1 MKAQHRKWLIRALVA
16 LLVVEGSYLA
26 LGNYLLTGEFLRQ
39 KINRRP
45 EKLEIA
51 WTRAWT
57 PFPGVVRVRDLTV
70 RGQDRKLRW
79 EIEIDRGWV
88 SIALVSLARRKFH
101 THWLYGSGCR
111 LRLRQRQPPSTEP
124 AAPASRG
131 RRPWTIEL
139 DAVAIEAIE
148 EIGWD
153 ELQLVGEGRLGGAI
167 YRVARGPL
175 RIDSARVAMSAAE
188 LLVDSEPIARKL
200 ELESELSLASFVP
213 GEQRG
218 FPRRGTNG
226 GFPRRG
232 TNGGLQV
239 LRFLSG
245 TIRIEGEVSTID
257 ILNQYFKNTPWLELH
272 GGGRIAGTIE
282 MERGELVEGTRI
294 RIDSPHLGASVLD
307 WEAHGSAA
315 LDGVVEGRGEEA
327 TSTLRVELR
336 DLEISEPAERGT
348 AIRAA
353 SFQIVTTVAD
363 MDVLDGFIDPA
374 VTIDLPAA
382 EVPDLG
388 IFRGYFPPEIGLSTL
403 SGNGRLRVRL
413 NVEEGIGSGEIEVAG
428 RRIGVDVDELR
439 VVGDLDLHC
448 RLANGDLATR
458 SFEVTDARLEMENI
472 TLPEAKDDPINGWW
486 ARVDVAGGSVAL
498 TQPLAATGRVGVEM
512 RDSRPILALFLEEKK
527 RLQWLEKV
535 LVIRDLRGEAEV
547 QFSRSAV
554 TLDHLTVRSRKD
566 LEILA
571 RLRFSE
577 APAEGI
583 LYARYGR
590 LSTGVELR
598 DGKRNWKLTGARKW
612 FEKHPGSR
620 KQKAPE

>member
-16 LLVVEGSYLA
+16 LLVVEGLYLA
-26 LGNYLLTGEFLRQ
+26 LGNYLLTGEFLSQ

-51 WTRAWT
+51 WSGAWT
-57 PFPGVVRVRDLTV
+57 PFPGVLRLRDLAV
-70 RGQDRKLRW
+70 RGQDRKQRW
-79 EIEIDRGWV
+79 EIEIDRAWT
-88 SIALVSLARRKFH
+88 SIALVSLARRSLR
-101 THWLYGSGCR
+101 THWLVGSGCR
-111 LRLRQRQPPSTEP
+111 LRLRQRKAPSTEP
-124 AAPASRG
+124 APASRR

-139 DAVAIEAIE
+139 DGVALEAIE
-148 EIGWD
+148 EIAVD
-153 ELQLVGEGRLGGAI
+153 ELRLVGEGRLRGTI
-167 YRVARGPL
+167 HRVARGALGIDSL
-175 RIDSARVAMSAAE
+175 RISTSAAE
-188 LLVDSEPIARKL
+188 LLADSEPIAQKL
-200 ELESELSLASFVP
+200 DFDSELSFASFVP
-213 GEQRG
+213 REHRG
-218 FPRRGTNG
+218 W
-226 GFPRRG
+226 
-232 TNGGLQV
+232 QA

-245 TIRIEGEVSTID
+245 TIRLECEVSTIG
-257 ILNQYFKNTPWLELH
+257 ILNQYFKNTPWLELR
-272 GGGRIAGTIE
+272 GGGRIAGTVAI
-282 MERGELVEGTRI
+282 ERGELIEGTRI
-294 RIDSPHLGASVLD
+294 RIDSPHLGAQVLD
-307 WEAHGSAA
+307 WQAHGSAA

-336 DLEISEPAERGT
+336 DLEISEPADRAT

-353 SFQIVTTVAD
+353 SFRIVTTVSD

-374 VTIDLPAA
+374 MTIDLPAA

-388 IFRGYFPPEIGLSTL
+388 IFRGYFPPELGLSTL
-403 SGNGRLRVRL
+403 SGSGRLRVRL
-413 NVEEGIGSGEIEVAG
+413 NVGEGIGSAEVEVEG

-439 VVGDLDLHC
+439 VVGDLDLDC

-458 SFEVTDARLEMENI
+458 SFEVTDARLEMKNI

-486 ARVDVAGGSVAL
+486 ARVEVAGGSVAL

-512 RDSRPILALFLEEKK
+512 RDSRPILALFLEEKR

-547 QFSRSAV
+547 EFSRSAV
-554 TLDHLTVRSRKD
+554 TVDHLTVRGRED

-598 DGKRNWKLTGARKW
+598 DGKRDWKLTGARKW
-612 FEKHPGSR
+612 FEKHGG
-620 KQKAPE
+620 